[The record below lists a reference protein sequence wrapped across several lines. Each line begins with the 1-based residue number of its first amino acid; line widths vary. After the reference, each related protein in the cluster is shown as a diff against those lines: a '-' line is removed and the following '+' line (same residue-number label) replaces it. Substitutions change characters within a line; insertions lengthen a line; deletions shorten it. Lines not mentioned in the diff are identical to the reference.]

1 MTAENFEGE
10 TLFFI
15 PNVGSLVQFVGTT
28 RGMILGITGILALLI
43 LNYLLPSGKPEKESL
58 KNPKKKRE
66 KKRSFFDLFFLC
78 NHMFFPFLVRS

>member
-43 LNYLLPSGKPEKESL
+43 LNYLLPSGKPEK
-58 KNPKKKRE
+58 
-66 KKRSFFDLFFLC
+66 
-78 NHMFFPFLVRS
+78 